1 MSLVSLGF
9 KMVPHQTPQGASL
22 MKYRAAFVFSARLCP
37 MYARFPH
44 LHTHRV
50 LRRQARCCARVNAKL
65 GAALTRGMVRSR
77 STLTPPLPGER
88 FAVLRYAT
96 NRRSEPPLGLGLMN
110 RLS

>member
-1 MSLVSLGF
+1 MHS
-9 KMVPHQTPQGASL
+9 
-22 MKYRAAFVFSARLCP
+22 AA
-37 MYARFPH
+37 FPH
-44 LHTHRV
+44 LHAKCV

-96 NRRSEPPLGLGLMN
+96 NRRSEPPLGCASLN

>member
-1 MSLVSLGF
+1 
-9 KMVPHQTPQGASL
+9 
-22 MKYRAAFVFSARLCP
+22 
-37 MYARFPH
+37 MYAAPFPH
-44 LHTHRV
+44 PHAHRV

-88 FAVLRYAT
+88 FAVLRYAS
-96 NRRSEPPLGLGLMN
+96 NRRSEPPLGFVLMN